1 MTRTRITT
9 QAASGTGIY
18 YCKIWTPIGWT
29 YSLIHIYYFRIRRPE
44 SRYVDKICFP
54 CLIAYVHTTDR
65 EEKETKVTCQIGLQ
79 CNSFTSSI
87 RRRGCGRYVVEDT
100 EYTVPGRSPTHTYL
114 HAPYTPVGTRPTPS
128 IPKSR
133 KYDMFDWASN
143 EIDRSNQGYRSYEL
157 LLFFSPTHRY
167 RRAYMIVLLF
177 FHSWISTWKGQKGDP
192 LEKVKA
198 FCGGSS
204 LLAVLPPRVD
214 PCIGRSY

>member
-29 YSLIHIYYFRIRRPE
+29 YSLMHIYYFRIRRPE
-44 SRYVDKICFP
+44 SRYVDRICFP

-100 EYTVPGRSPTHTYL
+100 EYTVPGRSPTHTYMHHTHPWEQDRPPRSPNL
-114 HAPYTPVGTRPTPS
+114 ASMTCLIGPTTRSTVQARV
-128 IPKSR
+128 IVH
-133 KYDMFDWASN
+133 MN
-143 EIDRSNQGYRSYEL
+143 C
-157 LLFFSPTHRY
+157 FFS
-167 RRAYMIVLLF
+167 
-177 FHSWISTWKGQKGDP
+177 FHP
-192 LEKVKA
+192 LT
-198 FCGGSS
+198 
-204 LLAVLPPRVD
+204 D
-214 PCIGRSY
+214 IGAHI